1 MLYPHQKERSHRFL
15 LALRTGL
22 PLFLLAAILMF
33 FRLSDYF
40 ETIPISFYISA
51 IFILAISIYYIFYMI
66 YRGFDEQI
74 TDPITH
80 TFTRQKVISILK
92 EEIVKDRHYSIVLI
106 SIDNLA
112 DINSRYGTHAGD
124 KVLEKVASE
133 AGKFFEEKGFEKFP
147 IGHFKGGD
155 FLIGL
160 KGNYNSVRPF
170 LEMMCIKFDD
180 FIMNDIEI
188 KVRGAIV
195 DKSLSSDVLALVER
209 LFELKESDAEDE
221 GHIKAP
227 TEDDI
232 TLFELE
238 ENIRYAITNRN
249 FSLMYQPL
257 QADEDIVQVSIKLQ
271 GKNDKIIHQKTF
283 MPVIKRLGFEREFD
297 EIFLEK
303 ILLICKK
310 IETVSFAF
318 NISPAVLR
326 NKRFIQRFKQ
336 MVEKENMDFSRLI
349 ILLSE
354 KEVYSNMKRYND
366 VLQDYR
372 NLGVRFCLDNVG
384 SMNSSIEYIKRLD
397 VDIIRFDK
405 SFTKHMDTLAY
416 SSFLRAYISISKEMK
431 IKSWIKMVDSIEL
444 QEQLEKMEIDYI
456 QGNIISKIINYDKL
470 LEKIEG

>member
-22 PLFLLAAILMF
+22 PLFLLAAMLMF

-51 IFILAISIYYIFYMI
+51 IFILAISIYFIFYMI

-92 EEIVKDRHYSIVLI
+92 EEIIKDRHYSIVLI

-112 DINSRYGTHAGD
+112 DINSKYGTNAGD
-124 KVLEKVASE
+124 KVLRKVAQE
-133 AGKFFEEKGFEKFP
+133 AGLFFEDKGFEKFP

-180 FIMNDIEI
+180 FILNDIEI
-188 KVRGAIV
+188 KVKGTIV

-209 LFELKESDAEDE
+209 LFELKQSEMEDGE
-221 GHIKAP
+221 HIKMP

-232 TLFELE
+232 SLFELE
-238 ENIRYAITNRN
+238 KNIRYAISNRN

-257 QADEDIVQVSIKLQ
+257 EANENISQVSIKLQ

-297 EIFLEK
+297 ELFLEK
-303 ILLICKK
+303 ILLVCKK
-310 IETVSFAF
+310 LDNVSFAF

-326 NKRFIQRFKQ
+326 NKRFVQRFKQ
-336 MVEKENMDFSRLI
+336 MVEKENIDFSRLI

-372 NLGVRFCLDNVG
+372 ALGVRFCLDNVG
-384 SMNSSIEYIKRLD
+384 SMNASIEYIKRLD

-405 SFTKHMDTLAY
+405 PFSKHMDAPMY
-416 SSFLRAYISISKEMK
+416 ISFLRAYVGIAKDMK
-431 IKSWIKMVDSIEL
+431 IKSWIKMVDSEKL
-444 QEQLEKMEIDYI
+444 KEQFEEMGIDYI
-456 QGNIISKIINYDKL
+456 QGNIISKIINFDKL
-470 LEKIEG
+470 VEVIEG

>member
-22 PLFLLAAILMF
+22 PLFLLATILMF

-40 ETIPISFYISA
+40 DTIPVSFYISA
-51 IFILAISIYYIFYMI
+51 IFILAISIYFIFYMI
-66 YRGFDEQI
+66 YRGFNEQI

-92 EEIVKDRHYSIVLI
+92 DEIIKDRSYSIVLI
-106 SIDNLA
+106 SIDNLS
-112 DINSRYGTHAGD
+112 DINARYGTYAGD
-124 KVLEKVASE
+124 KVLKRVAKE
-133 AGKFFEEKGFEKFP
+133 AGIFFEEKGFDKFP

-160 KGNYNSVRPF
+160 KGNYNSIRPF

-188 KVRGAIV
+188 KIKGAIV

-209 LFELKESDAEDE
+209 LFELKEMDMEDGE
-221 GHIKAP
+221 HIKAP

-232 TLFELE
+232 SLFELE

-257 QADEDIVQVSIKLQ
+257 QADENIAQVSIKLQ
-271 GKNDKIIHQKTF
+271 GKNDNIIHQKTF

-303 ILLICKK
+303 ILLVCKK
-310 IETVSFAF
+310 VDNVSFAF

-326 NKRFIQRFKQ
+326 NKRFVQRFKQ

-349 ILLSE
+349 VLLSE
-354 KEVYSNMKRYND
+354 KEIYSNMNRYND
-366 VLQDYR
+366 VLQSYR

-384 SMNSSIEYIKRLD
+384 SMNATIEYIKRLD

-405 SFTKHMDTLAY
+405 PFSKHMDMPAF
-416 SSFLRAYISISKEMK
+416 SSFLRAYVGIAKDMK
-431 IKSWIKMVDSIEL
+431 IKSWVKMVDSEEL
-444 QEQLEKMEIDYI
+444 KETFEEMDIDYI

-470 LEKIEG
+470 VESIEG

>member
-1 MLYPHQKERSHRFL
+1 MLYPHKKERAHRFL

-40 ETIPISFYISA
+40 ETIPVGFYISA
-51 IFILAISIYYIFYMI
+51 IFILAVSIYFIFYMI

-106 SIDNLA
+106 SIENLA
-112 DINSRYGTHAGD
+112 DINSRYGTIAGD
-124 KVLEKVASE
+124 RALETVAKETGS
-133 AGKFFEEKGFEKFP
+133 FFVDKGFEKFP

-160 KGNYNSVRPF
+160 KGNYHSIRPF

-180 FIMNDIEI
+180 FIMDDIEI

-195 DKSLSSDVLALVER
+195 DKSLSSDVLALIER
-209 LFELKESDAEDE
+209 LFELKELEMEDGE
-221 GHIKAP
+221 HIQTP

-232 TLFELE
+232 SLFELE
-238 ENIRYAITNRN
+238 ENIRYAISTRN
-249 FSLMYQPL
+249 FSLMFQPL
-257 QADEDIVQVSIKLQ
+257 LADENIAQVSVKLQ
-271 GKNDKIIHQKTF
+271 GKNEKIIHQKAF

-297 EIFLEK
+297 EILLEK
-303 ILLICKK
+303 VLFNCKK
-310 IETVSFAF
+310 IESISFAF
-318 NISPAVLR
+318 NISPTVLR
-326 NKRFIQRFKQ
+326 NKRFIYRFKQ
-336 MVEKENMDFSRLI
+336 MVEKETIDFSRLI
-349 ILLSE
+349 VLLSE
-354 KEVYSNMKRYND
+354 KQVYSNMKRYND
-366 VLQDYR
+366 LLQEYR
-372 NLGVRFCLDNVG
+372 SLGVRFCLDNVG
-384 SMNSSIEYIKRLD
+384 SVNPSIEYMKRLK

-405 SFTKHMDTLAY
+405 PFTKHIDTPVYA
-416 SSFLRAYISISKEMK
+416 SFLRAYIAISKEIEVK
-431 IKSWIKMVDSIEL
+431 TWIKMVDNDEL
-444 QEQLEKMEIDYI
+444 KEIFVKMGIDYI

-470 LEKIEG
+470 EEYIN